1 MIEWLASINNLLPK
15 NYFWVAEAITLIF
28 LPFAHEDLAI
38 IFGGY
43 IIVKGSVPTPL
54 VFGCLYSGIVVSD
67 IALYGIGLGA
77 RYVPR
82 LNIFVENKHV
92 KQLGSFLNFNIFT
105 TVVFCRV
112 VPGTVFIAFVY
123 FGLTRAPFGRFVVSS
138 MIVSALYLTLMLYL
152 VIWFDDVFEYY
163 FGLLTWPVLTL
174 IFAMSGL
181 GRKFL
186 FRDNKSNQATPAKVI
201 DPRVRGI
208 KGGKNTR

>member
-15 NYFWVAEAITLIF
+15 NYFWIAEAITLVF

-43 IIVKGSVPTPL
+43 IIGKGSVPTPL

-67 IALYGIGLGA
+67 IALYGIGFGA

-82 LNIFVENKHV
+82 LNIIVENKHV
-92 KQLGSFLNFNIFT
+92 KQLGSLLNFNIFN
-105 TVVFCRV
+105 TVAFCRV
-112 VPGTVFIAFVY
+112 VPGTAFIALVY
-123 FGLTRAPFGRFVVSS
+123 FGLTRAPFGRFVISS
-138 MIVSALYLTLMLYL
+138 LIVSALYLTLMLYL
-152 VIWFDDVFEYY
+152 VIWFNDEFEYY
-163 FGLLTWPVLTL
+163 LGLLTWPVLTL

-186 FRDNKSNQATPAKVI
+186 FRD
-201 DPRVRGI
+201 
-208 KGGKNTR
+208 